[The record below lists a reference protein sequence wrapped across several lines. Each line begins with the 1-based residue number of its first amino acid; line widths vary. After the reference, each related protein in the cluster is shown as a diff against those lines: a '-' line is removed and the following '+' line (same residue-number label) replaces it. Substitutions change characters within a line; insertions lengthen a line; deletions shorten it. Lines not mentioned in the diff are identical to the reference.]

1 MEFLTE
7 RASRALVLWNVEAI
21 GEEELRAACEAH
33 GPLYYLRAEYRRK
46 RVVFLAYYD
55 VRDAVNAHQSLGEE
69 LAQQLMSE
77 VGGRVGRGRGGV
89 GGGCCCCGVIRTSEC
104 FD

>member
-69 LAQQLMSE
+69 L
-77 VGGRVGRGRGGV
+77 
-89 GGGCCCCGVIRTSEC
+89 
-104 FD
+104 